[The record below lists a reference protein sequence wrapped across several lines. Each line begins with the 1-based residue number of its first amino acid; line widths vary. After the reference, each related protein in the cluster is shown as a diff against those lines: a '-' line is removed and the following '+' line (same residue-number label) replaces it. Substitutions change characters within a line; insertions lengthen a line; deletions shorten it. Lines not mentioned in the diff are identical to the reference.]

1 MGLNPGYLLKS
12 YLLNLTKL
20 LENSNSTSEKIST
33 WCVLVVVRD
42 LVRTKAYFV
51 WRPSFAFS
59 TYPTS
64 WQALRSLALRG
75 LHCLTFKP
83 YGVKFSMK
91 SQLKSL
97 KILFHTFFKASKAK
111 ARLLVITSASSFV
124 RPSSFFCVFFTLFIF
139 VKLYCKYWCY
149 FKLESEL
156 LGTLEKVSLKR

>member
-1 MGLNPGYLLKS
+1 MGSNPGYLLKS
-12 YLLNLTKL
+12 YLLNLTL
-20 LENSNSTSEKIST
+20 LLKNRNSTSEEIST

-91 SQLKSL
+91 SQLNSL
-97 KILFHTFFKASKAK
+97 KTSFHTF
-111 ARLLVITSASSFV
+111 I
-124 RPSSFFCVFFTLFIF
+124 FFLIFIRHLMESLDWKNDRIQKVFDNIL
-139 VKLYCKYWCY
+139 
-149 FKLESEL
+149 
-156 LGTLEKVSLKR
+156 

>member
-1 MGLNPGYLLKS
+1 MSHLNSSSDAAYIGLISFLKQHIS
-12 YLLNLTKL
+12 IFRLSGLYRFHFLMFKMVHYNAVTQLF
-20 LENSNSTSEKIST
+20 ENRNSTSENIST

-83 YGVKFSMK
+83 NGVKFSMK

-97 KILFHTFFKASKAK
+97 KTLFHTIFFQY
-111 ARLLVITSASSFV
+111 LLD
-124 RPSSFFCVFFTLFIF
+124 L
-139 VKLYCKYWCY
+139 
-149 FKLESEL
+149 
-156 LGTLEKVSLKR
+156 